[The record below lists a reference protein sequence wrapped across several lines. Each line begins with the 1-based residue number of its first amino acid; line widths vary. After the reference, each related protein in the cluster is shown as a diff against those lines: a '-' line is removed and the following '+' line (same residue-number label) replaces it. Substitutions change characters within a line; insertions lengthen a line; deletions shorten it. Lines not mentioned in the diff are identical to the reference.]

1 MTVVILMVLAIV
13 VAGAAAAW
21 VLRWGALKAAGAVG
35 LLGATAMIV
44 AMLASVSN
52 DRRASTSVDTRP
64 GTIFRISCPN
74 RTSSRSH
81 NSAVSS
87 LACAATVCSSTCA

>member
-44 AMLASVSN
+44 AMLASVSA
-52 DRRASTSVDTRP
+52 RFEAVAITFAGTFVGVALLALLGAGAAALLRPRA
-64 GTIFRISCPN
+64 RI
-74 RTSSRSH
+74 
-81 NSAVSS
+81 A
-87 LACAATVCSSTCA
+87 

>member
-21 VLRWGALKAAGAVG
+21 VLRWGAVKAAGAVG

-44 AMLASVSN
+44 AMLASVSA
-52 DRRASTSVDTRP
+52 RFEAVAITFAGTFVGVALLALLGAGAAALLRPRA
-64 GTIFRISCPN
+64 RI
-74 RTSSRSH
+74 
-81 NSAVSS
+81 A
-87 LACAATVCSSTCA
+87 

>member
-44 AMLASVSN
+44 AWLASVSA
-52 DRRASTSVDTRP
+52 RFEAVAITFAGTFVGVALLALLGAGAAALLRPRA
-64 GTIFRISCPN
+64 RI
-74 RTSSRSH
+74 
-81 NSAVSS
+81 A
-87 LACAATVCSSTCA
+87 